1 MNDSLHK
8 PGPRATTARDRVTP
22 EDLDVSPALLG
33 LRLARPG
40 RRAMAMAVDLLV
52 VGLLSSLGPHHL
64 FSSRV
69 GDDSGV
75 TVVGPDGVRKLV
87 MDDDEDEV
95 ADAAPRKPV
104 AQSASAPTAVA
115 VAASGAASASSQE
128 IAAALALRVATL
140 EAELAAAKKPR
151 RFRPQAELRRWLRG
165 LGVGFGWAAVYF
177 SLLPA
182 WWNGQTVGKRLFSL
196 RVVELTGKPMTVLRC
211 LKRYGGYAA
220 GMATGLLGF
229 AQVFWDSN
237 RQAIQDKTAHTVV
250 IDLRGL
256 RGSED

>member
-1 MNDSLHK
+1 MNATPD
-8 PGPRATTARDRVTP
+8 PRSRPKVVDRVTP

-33 LRLARPG
+33 LRLARPA

-64 FSSRV
+64 FSSGV

-75 TVVGPDGVRKLV
+75 TIVGPDGVRKLV
-87 MDDDEDEV
+87 LDDDDDEA
-95 ADAAPRKPV
+95 ADAVRTLVPKA
-104 AQSASAPTAVA
+104 ASAPASVA
-115 VAASGAASASSQE
+115 AASGAASASSQE
-128 IAAALALRVATL
+128 IAAALAVRVATL
-140 EAELAAAKKPR
+140 EAELAEARKPK
-151 RFRPQAELRRWLRG
+151 RFHPQAELRRWLRG
-165 LGVGFGWAAVYF
+165 LGVGFGWAVIYF

-182 WWNGQTVGKRLFSL
+182 WWNGQTLGKRLFSL

-250 IDLRGL
+250 IDLRAVGP
-256 RGSED
+256 SE

>member
-1 MNDSLHK
+1 
-8 PGPRATTARDRVTP
+8 
-22 EDLDVSPALLG
+22 
-33 LRLARPG
+33 
-40 RRAMAMAVDLLV
+40 MAVDLLV

-64 FSSRV
+64 FSSGA

-75 TVVGPDGVRKLV
+75 TVIGPDGVRKLV
-87 MDDDEDEV
+87 LDDDDDEAAED
-95 ADAAPRKPV
+95 APRKLV
-104 AQSASAPTAVA
+104 AKAASAPASVV

-140 EAELAAAKKPR
+140 EAELAEAKKPK
-151 RFRPQAELRRWLRG
+151 RFHPQAELRRWLRG
-165 LGVGFGWAAVYF
+165 LGVGFGWAVVYF

-182 WWNGQTVGKRLFSL
+182 WWNGQTLGKRLFSL

-250 IDLRGL
+250 IDLRAV
-256 RGSED
+256 GSPE

>member
-1 MNDSLHK
+1 MSKVAPDLRNRQK
-8 PGPRATTARDRVTP
+8 ATDGVTP

-64 FSSRV
+64 FSSGV
-69 GDDSGV
+69 GDDSGM
-75 TVVGPDGVRKLV
+75 TVIGPDGARKLV
-87 MDDDEDEV
+87 PDDDDDAAED
-95 ADAAPRKPV
+95 APRKLV
-104 AQSASAPTAVA
+104 ARAASAPAPA
-115 VAASGAASASSQE
+115 LVAASGAASASSAD
-128 IAAALALRVATL
+128 IAAALALRVAAL
-140 EAELAAAKKPR
+140 EAELADARKPK
-151 RFRPQAELRRWLRG
+151 RFHPQAELRRWLRG
-165 LGVGFGWAAVYF
+165 LGVGFGWAVVYF

-182 WWNGQTVGKRLFSL
+182 WWNGQTLGKRLFSL

-250 IDLRGL
+250 IDLRGV
-256 RGSED
+256 RGSPE